1 VTESHERTPD
11 PAVAPSSDP
20 LALVDGVPLSD
31 DEAHYVGAARAANTL
46 RGYCS
51 DWKEW
56 CSWCASEGAEPLGG
70 GPATLSRYLT
80 FLTGHGA
87 AVGTMSRRLSAIRF
101 AHRLTGHEER
111 CHQGQVPLGLGA
123 PPSGAGSAAVASS
136 RAAASGSRM
145 ARGAPSTRRG
155 LGTAAMGL
163 PSTMSSAP
171 RKSKNRDNDEWAAG
185 SPPDHTAT

>member
-111 CHQGQVPLGLGA
+111 CHQGQIPLGLGA

-155 LGTAAMGL
+155 LGTAAMGC
-163 PSTMSSAP
+163 PPPCP
-171 RKSKNRDNDEWAAG
+171 RRPGSRRTATTTNGPAG